1 MSHFNPGDRVK
12 HIFTGAEMTVTG
24 PGYFGD
30 EIEVRTGNGSKEYV
44 DPFLV
49 EPIDGKENDRGA
61 LAKEHTTV
69 STEIPSEKESVMHNV
84 INIPQAPAG
93 FKREYFCTC
102 GMGCTPDDLNTED
115 NCEIE
120 GSVYAGPDVHLTDST
135 GTQVNS
141 HWSPRNGITFDVS
154 NYGFDSTADD
164 AEYVAKAWTREQL
177 EALPEMVEKVLAN
190 IDQAPAVEVMT
201 AHPVPR
207 ANPEYHT

>member
-1 MSHFNPGDRVK
+1 
-12 HIFTGAEMTVTG
+12 MTIAPKTEKG
-24 PGYFGD
+24 RSFSD
-30 EIEVRTGNGSKEYV
+30 QEQ
-44 DPFLV
+44 
-49 EPIDGKENDRGA
+49 A
-61 LAKEHTTV
+61 ATT
-69 STEIPSEKESVMHNV
+69 TEIPSEKESVMHNV

-154 NYGFDSTADD
+154 NYGFDSAADD
-164 AEYVAKAWTREQL
+164 AEYVAKAFTREQL
-177 EALPEMVEKVLAN
+177 EALPEMVEKVLAK
-190 IDQAPAVEVMT
+190 IDQAHAVEVMT

-207 ANPEYHT
+207 ANPEFHTVTELGMWCDKHGIGAVAGLAAFTELHGAENGFKGGADNA